1 MLGDRFI
8 DTWLALSCL
17 CSGIHY
23 IASSEMNT
31 DEKDVAEV
39 IEHMTVLV
47 QSPGQNIGNIHKI

>member
-39 IEHMTVLV
+39 IEHMTEVTDHIV
-47 QSPGQNIGNIHKI
+47 ECIFI